1 MTRVAPLTA
10 RPESID
16 ELDPTEV
23 GIRTDIGVV
32 YDMQALYKVP
42 GALAA
47 IDALVTALERNG
59 DRVDT
64 SVGTITMTRYA
75 DDDRLAKH
83 LADQQAR
90 YDRGRELY
98 QAYLNTGELPKYRTM
113 WSFYLESE
121 GIPMPT
127 DEVDV

>member
-10 RPESID
+10 RPEDID
-16 ELDPTEV
+16 TLDPTAPE
-23 GIRTDIGVV
+23 IRTEIGII
-32 YDMQALYKVP
+32 YNTDALVRVP

-47 IDALVTALERNG
+47 IDALVTALGRNG
-59 DRVDT
+59 DRVEVT
-64 SVGTITMTRYA
+64 SGVIHMTRDG

-83 LADQQAR
+83 LAGQQAR

-98 QAYLNTGELPKYRTM
+98 QAYLDTGELPKYRTM

-127 DEVDV
+127 NEVDA

>member
-75 DDDRLAKH
+75 DDTELRKH
-83 LADQQAR
+83 LADRQSR
-90 YDRGRELY
+90 YDRGRDLY
-98 QAYLNTGELPKYRTM
+98 QAYLDTGTFPTYRTL